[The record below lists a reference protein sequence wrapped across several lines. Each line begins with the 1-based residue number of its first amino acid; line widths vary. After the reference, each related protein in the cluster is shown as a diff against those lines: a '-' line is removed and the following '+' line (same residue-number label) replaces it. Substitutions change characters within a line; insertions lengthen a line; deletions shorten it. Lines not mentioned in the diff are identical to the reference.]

1 MAHPLKHAA
10 LRVLLVTL
18 AAWFNPVQGAETSAA
33 ETLRDPMRP
42 PVARIEASGAP
53 GGPGSETDRPEA
65 APLNLSSIL
74 RGEGRAPRALIDG
87 AWLTPGDTVGTWR
100 VRRIGVDTVL
110 LTALDG
116 SGQEKRLALHAVS
129 IRRSS
134 P

>member
-18 AAWFNPVQGAETSAA
+18 AAWFNPVQGAEPSAT

-42 PVARIEASGAP
+42 PAARIEASGATGAP
-53 GGPGSETDRPEA
+53 GAEGERPEA
-65 APLNLSSIL
+65 AALALSSIV

-87 AWLTPGDTVGTWR
+87 AWLTPGETVGTWR
-100 VRRIGVDTVL
+100 IRRIGVDDVL
-110 LTALDG
+110 LTATDG